1 VSNHHPRVKDSGKAT
16 GSATRQVIPYATGAS
31 TETTQGAGGPPTHP
45 ADHAAQMALGERQQA
60 ANRVSALVPTHRQ
73 PSMRWTL
80 PAPTGAAEGM
90 GVNRA
95 NLAAIGGRSVSRFS
109 VTPAMGGRFDLA
121 DQGWPGVSV
130 TRARR

>member
-1 VSNHHPRVKDSGKAT
+1 VSYPARQRAVSGKAT
-16 GSATRQVIPYATGAS
+16 GSATRQVSPYTVRPT
-31 TETTQGAGGPPTHP
+31 TETTQGAGDRQQHP
-45 ADHAAQMALGERQQA
+45 GDHGAQMALGERRQA

-109 VTPAMGGRFDLA
+109 VTPAIGGRFDLA

-130 TRARR
+130 TLARR